1 MNNIHKNYW
10 NTHQR
15 SVKEK
20 PHGVARV
27 ISKRGFCSRSQA
39 ENLVR
44 EGRVSLRGKIVRDPD
59 APAYENDKILVDGKA
74 VTANAFVYFMMNKP
88 RGYVTTANDEKGRAT
103 VIDLFRERFC
113 KMFPGKPVPHISPV
127 GRLDAAS
134 EGLLLFTNDT
144 QWANNILEPRGG
156 SALQQNPSALSHP
169 KQSFSTNGRESIQFQ
184 SKDPRLDER
193 RKTKDEREA
202 CHPRPFDKLRVNSV
216 EGSKRCH
223 SGAEGDRI
231 HKISTSTTHTKVYRV
246 QVAGHPT
253 AEDFRKMEEGFNVPP
268 RVFGEKEEFMHAV
281 RAVLHRESDKTSWL
295 EITLDE
301 GKNREIRRMLA
312 HLGYEVLRLV
322 RIKFCNYELGDL
334 KQGEIK
340 EIHPNSEQT
349 TV

>member
-44 EGRVSLRGKIVRDPD
+44 AGRVSLRGKIVRDPD
-59 APAYENDKILVDGKA
+59 APARENDEICVDGKIVKA
-74 VTANAFVYFMMNKP
+74 SEFVYFMMNKP
-88 RGYVTTANDEKGRAT
+88 RGYVTTASDEKGRAT
-103 VIDLFRERFC
+103 VMDLFREEFA

-144 QWANNILEPRGG
+144 KWADTL
-156 SALQQNPSALSHP
+156 L
-169 KQSFSTNGRESIQFQ
+169 
-184 SKDPRLDER
+184 
-193 RKTKDEREA
+193 KTKDERRQLQKARAATNHVWHGRAAQFVQEHRDCTKTKDA
-202 CHPRPFDKLRVNSV
+202 IRSKVTEHAEVPRIGNEPLAFP
-216 EGSKRCH
+216 
-223 SGAEGDRI
+223 
-231 HKISTSTTHTKVYRV
+231 HTKIYRV
-246 QVAGHPT
+246 QVNGHPT
-253 AEDFRKMEEGFNVPP
+253 SDDLAKMESGFYVPP
-268 RVFGEKEEFMHAV
+268 RVFGEPEEFMHAV
-281 RAVLHRESDKTSWL
+281 SANLYSAGEKNSWL

-340 EIHPNSEQT
+340 EIRPSTEQT

>member
-1 MNNIHKNYW
+1 MPRK
-10 NTHQR
+10 HQGISR
-15 SVKEK
+15 KVNRERDCAK
-20 PHGVARV
+20 PAPSAKAHGVARV

-103 VIDLFRERFC
+103 VMDLFRERFC
-113 KMFPGKPVPHISPV
+113 KMFPSKPVPHISPV

-144 QWANNILEPRGG
+144 KWADVVL
-156 SALQQNPSALSHP
+156 
-169 KQSFSTNGRESIQFQ
+169 
-184 SKDPRLDER
+184 
-193 RKTKDEREA
+193 
-202 CHPRPFDKLRVNSV
+202 
-216 EGSKRCH
+216 
-223 SGAEGDRI
+223 SGAN
-231 HKISTSTTHTKVYRV
+231 HTKIYRV

-253 AEDFRKMEEGFNVPP
+253 AEDLHKMEEGFNVPP

-281 RAVLHRESDKTSWL
+281 RAVFHRESDKTSWL

-322 RIKFCNYELGDL
+322 RIKFCNFELGDL

-340 EIHPNSEQT
+340 EIRPSTEQT